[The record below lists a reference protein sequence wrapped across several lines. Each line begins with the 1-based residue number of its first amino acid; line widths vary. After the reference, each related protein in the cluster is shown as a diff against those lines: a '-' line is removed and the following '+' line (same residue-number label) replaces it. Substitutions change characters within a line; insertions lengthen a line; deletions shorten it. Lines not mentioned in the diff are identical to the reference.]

1 MDKFGL
7 SRVSRGPPGPPGRD
21 AFDLH
26 LWCPE
31 ALLQLFRESEV
42 CTYFFNT
49 AADGLI
55 TQGKGKPVG
64 LKDRYGK
71 KHAMCLKKFEKPI
84 KEQEIYVLP
93 LQGALY
99 KIDRVMLA
107 LHPPSMLV
115 VALTFKVSKSLTG
128 KHYIFS
134 NESQSRGVYI
144 TKDFLNICG
153 TDPLLLKYEYR
164 DWNRL
169 IIQYSN
175 FSSIG
180 GCIFV
185 LNGQRGFFIR
195 NTEVEEDHAIYLGG
209 HPKEKQPA
217 NVEVSNFEIFSKTF
231 DLKTKEAQILPWEII
246 DLIDKNYIDRVS

>member
-55 TQGKGKPVG
+55 TDGQGHPAG
-64 LKDRYGK
+64 LKDRNGK

-99 KIDRVMLA
+99 KIDRIMLA

-115 VALTFKVSKSLTG
+115 VALTFKVSKPLTG

-134 NESQSRGVYI
+134 NESKSRGVYI

-175 FSSIG
+175 FSTIG
-180 GCIFV
+180 GC
-185 LNGQRGFFIR
+185 RR
-195 NTEVEEDHAIYLGG
+195 YLGG

-217 NVEVSNFEIFSKTF
+217 NVEVSNFEI
-231 DLKTKEAQILPWEII
+231 
-246 DLIDKNYIDRVS
+246 

>member
-1 MDKFGL
+1 M
-7 SRVSRGPPGPPGRD
+7 
-21 AFDLH
+21 
-26 LWCPE
+26 
-31 ALLQLFRESEV
+31 
-42 CTYFFNT
+42 
-49 AADGLI
+49 
-55 TQGKGKPVG
+55 
-64 LKDRYGK
+64 GK

-93 LQGALY
+93 LEGALY

-115 VALTFKVSKSLTG
+115 VGLTFKVAKSLTG

-195 NTEVEEDHAIYLGG
+195 NTEVEKDHAIYLGG